1 MTAAR
6 RLAVL
11 VCIGVAVLTLSIIVL
26 ARTRN
31 VDEHLL
37 AIVGLLG
44 GLAIVVVSLPT
55 DSNHGG
61 TK

>member
-1 MTAAR
+1 MSPAR
-6 RLAVL
+6 RLAAL
-11 VCIGVAVLTLSIIVL
+11 IAIGVAVLTLSIIVL

-44 GLAIVVVSLPT
+44 GLAIVVVSLPP
-55 DSNHGG
+55 DKNNGG
-61 TK
+61 TR